1 MERGGGGVDGG
12 GSDGGGATDPFA
24 NCAPYVHGPERV
36 YGPYCEHGNS
46 VYACITPPCVRK
58 RYKGG
63 VRKKR

>member
-24 NCAPYVHGPERV
+24 NCAPYVHGPELV

-58 RYKGG
+58 RKSYKT
-63 VRKKR
+63 KKQ